1 MGSKLGSAII
11 NEKNSKNPGPGSYE
25 SHLKD
30 KKDAPKFGFGS
41 SKRPDIT
48 GKNGKDNGPGPGDYR
63 VPVKVG
69 DVATYSLP
77 REDHHKYV

>member
-11 NEKNSKNPGPGSYE
+11 NEKNLKGPGPGSYE

-41 SKRPDIT
+41 SKRPDI
-48 GKNGKDNGPGPGDYR
+48 GGNRKDNSPGPGDYKIN
-63 VPVKVG
+63 VKVG
-69 DVATYSLP
+69 DVPHYSMP
-77 REDHHKYV
+77 RED